1 MAQIPE
7 NINNA
12 VKEYISEL
20 SKEIPV
26 QKVILFGSYA
36 NGNYT
41 KDSDVDLAI
50 FSDYFEGR
58 SRIDGIK
65 FLLSRARKYVKMDF
79 QPIPFTYRDYI
90 ESDGFAAEILKK
102 GVEIV

>member
-12 VKEYISEL
+12 VREYISEL

-26 QKVILFGSYA
+26 QKAIIFGSYA
-36 NGNYT
+36 HGDYY
-41 KDSDVDLAI
+41 KDSDVDIAI
-50 FSDYFEGR
+50 FSDYFKDL
-58 SRIDGIK
+58 SRVEGIK
-65 FLLSRARKYVKMDF
+65 FLLARARKYSQLDF

-90 ESDGFAAEILKK
+90 ERDGFVDEVLKE

>member
-26 QKVILFGSYA
+26 QKVILFGSQ
-36 NGNYT
+36 
-41 KDSDVDLAI
+41 LMAI
-50 FSDYFEGR
+50 IPKTAMLIWLFF
-58 SRIDGIK
+58 RI
-65 FLLSRARKYVKMDF
+65 
-79 QPIPFTYRDYI
+79 
-90 ESDGFAAEILKK
+90 ILK
-102 GVEIV
+102 GDPELTE